1 VIEEEDPAAR
11 PPPGVHL
18 IENRIGA
25 VVRLALTIPLADV
38 EAALA
43 ARRQAAAG
51 PVIDPTRLVRDGR
64 RWTLA
69 VLEAGAAC
77 RRVLEERRAR

>member
-18 IENRIGA
+18 IENRIRA

-38 EAALA
+38 EGALV

-51 PVIDPTRLVRDGR
+51 PVIDPTRF
-64 RWTLA
+64 
-69 VLEAGAAC
+69 VLEAGAAL